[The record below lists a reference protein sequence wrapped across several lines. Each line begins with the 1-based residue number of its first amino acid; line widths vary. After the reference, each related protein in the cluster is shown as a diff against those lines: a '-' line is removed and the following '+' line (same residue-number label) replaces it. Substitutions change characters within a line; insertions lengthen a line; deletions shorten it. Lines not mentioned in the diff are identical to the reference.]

1 MKKSLTPFRRIYLI
15 NSPVTDEIDCGCITF
30 PDGHIADSG
39 LSLLTRYSYGIL
51 RTRVV
56 IPATRGLCPRLELS
70 LAATTSSEKSR
81 IPTGIKTRE

>member
-1 MKKSLTPFRRIYLI
+1 MPSR
-15 NSPVTDEIDCGCITF
+15 TF
-30 PDGHIADSG
+30 HSDPIGDVWYDSAG
-39 LSLLTRYSYGIL
+39 AGGVASYGIL

-81 IPTGIKTRE
+81 IPTVIKTRK